1 MRRDVPFDRDDCLND
16 DGSRVSA
23 RLRYREKRQRKIFP
37 FSRELGDYV
46 RETVFPAPFQDV
58 QLHYLHHHPTYIHD
72 YALCMHGPH
81 AYSVDN
87 VIETLLA
94 P

>member
-1 MRRDVPFDRDDCLND
+1 MIVVTILRFHVFLII
-16 DGSRVSA
+16 A
-23 RLRYREKRQRKIFP
+23 RTITKIF
-37 FSRELGDYV
+37 SLVGNYV
-46 RETVFPAPFQDV
+46 YRAVFLALFQDV

-72 YALCMHGPH
+72 YALCMHDPH